1 MRTYEIS
8 NKALHIEKPLNKFLG
23 EKIRINTISEM
34 RNGLPSHVPGDKMY
48 KNPECTT
55 GFFKEGGL
63 IVGSSNRSQKTS
75 LAKRMPN
82 FYETIDLKVKTLDPN
97 KLWKNKVKQEE
108 LNFQTNM
115 VKDLGQWE
123 ENILNVRV
131 PPPQINNNPKVVTQ
145 KVSSPVK
152 KK

>member
-1 MRTYEIS
+1 
-8 NKALHIEKPLNKFLG
+8 
-23 EKIRINTISEM
+23 
-34 RNGLPSHVPGDKMY
+34 
-48 KNPECTT
+48 
-55 GFFKEGGL
+55 
-63 IVGSSNRSQKTS
+63 
-75 LAKRMPN
+75 MPN

-108 LNFQTNM
+108 LDFQTNM